1 MSLSNIAVNDG
12 KATPVSHV
20 FVGIA
25 DGDDARFV
33 NDAGALTLKGQETL
47 NISIKRSTGGTQAST
62 ARVTLWDPV
71 EVTDV
76 STGLAK
82 VDHGSSADLRWNFAP
97 GSTEAERKDVVMLSV
112 NAAIAQIS
120 TITKLLPLL

>member
-1 MSLSNIAVNDG
+1 MAMSNITVNDG
-12 KATPVSHV
+12 KATPVAHV

-33 NDAGALTLKGQETL
+33 NDAAALTLKGQETL
-47 NISIKRSTGGTQAST
+47 NVAIKRSTGATQAST
-62 ARVTLWDPV
+62 ARITMWDPV

-76 STGLAK
+76 SGVTR

-97 GSTEAERKDVVMLSV
+97 TSTEAERKDIVMMSV
-112 NAAIAQIS
+112 NAAIAQLA
-120 TITKLLPLL
+120 TITKLIPIL